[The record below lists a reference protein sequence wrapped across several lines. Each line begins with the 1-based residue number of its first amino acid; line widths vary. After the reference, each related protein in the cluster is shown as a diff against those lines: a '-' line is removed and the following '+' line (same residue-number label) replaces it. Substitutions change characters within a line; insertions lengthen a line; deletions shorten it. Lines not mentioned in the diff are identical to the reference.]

1 MLYFSYIKRAEDK
14 TMKYNKSEIMKA
26 AWNLY
31 KKSCSW
37 VKQCRLSFSE
47 CLRRAWADAKRSARV
62 FRGYV
67 GINGV
72 DGKITVDVLFGR
84 VYGQTY
90 GWRKT
95 LKEFGAVWCSEDK
108 QWALPISRVQEF
120 CRKYA

>member
-1 MLYFSYIKRAEDK
+1 
-14 TMKYNKSEIMKA
+14 MKYNKSEIMKA
-26 AWNLY
+26 AWALY
-31 KKSCSW
+31 RKAQKW
-37 VKQCRLSFSE
+37 VSSLSFSE
-47 CLRRAWADAKRSARV
+47 CLRRAWANAKQYART

-67 GINGV
+67 SIDGV

-95 LKEFGAVWCSEDK
+95 LKDFGAVWCSEDK
-108 QWALPISRVQEF
+108 QWALPTDRVQEF